1 MITAGTLGGRDPEA
15 QLTAS
20 DEHVDVDTETLL
32 RVVEQLGLL
41 LSELGMPRMP
51 ARVFAYVLAED
62 ADRYT
67 ARELADGLR
76 VSLAAISGAVRYL
89 VQAGLLDKGREP
101 ESRSDHYRIYDDD
114 VWSAI
119 MAHRIPLAERWASVV
134 ADAVDQLPEGSRG
147 RRRLQET
154 EAYYRFVAKASL
166 TMMQQWREQKDELIA
181 QVDRRH
187 G

>member
-1 MITAGTLGGRDPEA
+1 
-15 QLTAS
+15 LTAS
-20 DEHVDVDTETLL
+20 DDNGDVDTETLL

-41 LSELGMPRMP
+41 LSEIGMPRMP

-89 VQAGLLDKGREP
+89 VQAGLLDKGRDP

-119 MAHRIPLAERWASVV
+119 MAQRIPLVERWAGVLAV
-134 ADAVDQLPEGSRG
+134 AVEQLPEGSRG
-147 RRRLQET
+147 RRRLRET
-154 EAYYRFVAKASL
+154 EAYYRFVARASL
-166 TMMQQWREQKDELIA
+166 EMMKQWREQKDELIA
-181 QVDRRH
+181 QLDGRH
-187 G
+187 A

>member
-1 MITAGTLGGRDPEA
+1 
-15 QLTAS
+15 LTAR
-20 DEHVDVDTETLL
+20 DEDLDTETLL

-41 LSELGMPRMP
+41 LSEIGMPRMP

-76 VSLAAISGAVRYL
+76 VSPAAISGAVRYL

-119 MAHRIPLAERWASVV
+119 MAQRIPLLQRWAGVL
-134 ADAVDQLPEGSRG
+134 ADAAQQLPEGRG
-147 RRRLQET
+147 RRRLRET
-154 EAYYRFVAKASL
+154 EAYYRFAAEASV
-166 TMMQQWREQKDELIA
+166 TMIQQWRAQKDELIA
-181 QVDRRH
+181 QLD
-187 G
+187 GQQA

>member
-1 MITAGTLGGRDPEA
+1 MTARDGDLEN
-15 QLTAS
+15 
-20 DEHVDVDTETLL
+20 ETLL

-41 LSELGMPRMP
+41 LNEVGMPRMP
-51 ARVFAYVLAED
+51 ARVFAYVLADD

-76 VSLAAISGAVRYL
+76 VSPAAISGAVRYL

-119 MAHRIPLAERWASVV
+119 IQQRIPLLERWAGML
-134 ADAVDQLPEGSRG
+134 ADAVEQLPEGSRG
-147 RRRLQET
+147 RARLRET
-154 EAYYRFVAKASL
+154 EAYYRFAAKASV
-166 TMMQQWREQKDELIA
+166 TMMEQWRGQRDELVA
-181 QVDRRH
+181 RLDGQRA
-187 G
+187 

>member
-1 MITAGTLGGRDPEA
+1 
-15 QLTAS
+15 LTAR
-20 DEHVDVDTETLL
+20 DEDVDNETLL

-41 LSELGMPRMP
+41 LSEIGMPRMP

-67 ARELADGLR
+67 ARELAEGLR
-76 VSLAAISGAVRYL
+76 VSPAAISGAVRYL
-89 VQAGLLDKGREP
+89 VQAGLVDKGREP

-119 MAHRIPLAERWASVV
+119 LTQRIPLLERWAGML
-134 ADAVDQLPEGSRG
+134 ADAVEQLPEGSRG
-147 RRRLQET
+147 RRRLRET
-154 EAYYRFVAKASL
+154 EAYYRFAAKASV
-166 TMMQQWREQKDELIA
+166 TMIEQWREQKDELIA
-181 QVDRRH
+181 QLEGRH

>member
-1 MITAGTLGGRDPEA
+1 VPGTLRIIAIRRTP
-15 QLTAS
+15 LTAS
-20 DEHVDVDTETLL
+20 DQEVDTETLL

-41 LSELGMPRMP
+41 LTEVGMPRMP

-76 VSLAAISGAVRYL
+76 VSPAAISGAVRYL

-101 ESRSDHYRIYDDD
+101 ESRSDHYRIYDED

-119 MAHRIPLAERWASVV
+119 MARRVPLLERWADVLAEGV
-134 ADAVDQLPEGSRG
+134 EQLPEGRG
-147 RRRLQET
+147 HRRLRET
-154 EAYYRFVAKASL
+154 EAYYRFAAKASV
-166 TMMQQWREQKDELIA
+166 TMMEQWREQRDELIA
-181 QVDRRH
+181 QLDGRQP
-187 G
+187 

>member
-1 MITAGTLGGRDPEA
+1 MTAPEED
-15 QLTAS
+15 LL
-20 DEHVDVDTETLL
+20 VDTETLL

-41 LSELGMPRMP
+41 LSEVGMPRMP

-67 ARELADGLR
+67 AGELADGLR

-119 MAHRIPLAERWASVV
+119 MAQRIPLLERWAGVL
-134 ADAVDQLPEGSRG
+134 ADAVEQLPEGSRG
-147 RRRLQET
+147 RRRLRET
-154 EAYYRFVAKASL
+154 EAYYRFAANASV

-181 QVDRRH
+181 QLDGRH
-187 G
+187 A

>member
-1 MITAGTLGGRDPEA
+1 MTARDE
-15 QLTAS
+15 
-20 DEHVDVDTETLL
+20 DVDNETLL

-41 LSELGMPRMP
+41 LSEIGMPRMP

-67 ARELADGLR
+67 ARELAEGLR
-76 VSLAAISGAVRYL
+76 VSPAAISGAVRYL
-89 VQAGLLDKGREP
+89 VQSGLVDKGREP

-119 MAHRIPLAERWASVV
+119 LAQRIPLLERWAGML
-134 ADAVDQLPEGSRG
+134 ADAVEQLPEGSRG
-147 RRRLQET
+147 RRRLRET
-154 EAYYRFVAKASL
+154 EAYYRFAAKASV
-166 TMMQQWREQKDELIA
+166 TMIEQWREQKDELIA
-181 QVDRRH
+181 QLEGRH